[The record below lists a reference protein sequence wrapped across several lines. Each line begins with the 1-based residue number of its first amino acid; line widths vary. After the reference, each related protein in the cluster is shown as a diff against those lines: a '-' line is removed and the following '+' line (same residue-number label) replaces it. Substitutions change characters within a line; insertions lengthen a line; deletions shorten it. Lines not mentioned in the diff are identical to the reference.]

1 MKYKFLFLLAFLL
14 PSFAFCQSF
23 QGINYSLNSS
33 WKFHKGDLDQNQL
46 QATTDWQTINLPHTW
61 NATDPFDDTPGY
73 YRGIGWYTKNMIMPK
88 EWEGKKVYL
97 YFKGVNQEAE
107 VIINDHPV
115 GTHQGGYTAFCFDIT
130 PYIKYGVQNAIAVKV
145 DNSFNKDIPPLN
157 ADFNFYGGIY
167 RGVEIIVK
175 NPVHFDMNNHASSG
189 VFIETPVVS
198 EKQSDV
204 LVRGKLTNET
214 NQDQKVEVRSVI
226 YDKNHV
232 KVGED
237 VAVLKIP
244 SKANLEFEKKNIT
257 IHNPI
262 LWSPQVPYL
271 YSVYTTIKDPKTHKT
286 LDEVVNP
293 LGCRWFSIHP
303 GDGFYLNGRKLPL
316 LGASRHQDFMGM
328 GNALTPEMHR
338 HDFEMIK
345 AMGANFVRL
354 AHYPQDPEVYKACD
368 ELGLLVWSEIPVVNA
383 ITASDDFFN
392 TCKNMQTEQIRQT
405 YNHPS
410 VVIYG
415 FMNEIF
421 IKMVTN
427 NKLSKADRD
436 KNIETTLKLAHEL
449 NTLTKS
455 EAPGRLTAMAMH
467 YDPIYDETGISS
479 IPDIAGWNLY
489 FGWYYDKLADFGK
502 FLDTQHAKYP
512 NRAMIISEY
521 GADTDERNF
530 TFTPKRWDF
539 SADFQYVLHTSYLNQ
554 FRTRP
559 FMVGMAAWNFADFGA
574 EGRQDAI
581 PFINKKG
588 LVNYDRRPKDS
599 YYLYQAN
606 LSAKPVIHIVT
617 YANAQRAGVADQAN
631 GDSCLQ
637 PVRIFTNKPFITLTV
652 NGRSLGRKEVKER
665 QVTFNVPFIA
675 GTNKIKAVADDGM
688 DEEANIQFKLIPHL
702 LNSPKFTSLAVNV
715 GSHQYFWDKINHVT
729 WIPEQPYKPGQWGYI
744 GGTVYS
750 PDSTKHQGIPSKI
763 EGTINHPL
771 FQSLREGIQGFKFD
785 VADGKYQ
792 ISLLF
797 AEPGAGNRKTLV
809 YDLSKAAGS
818 AADHAGREFDI
829 FINHQKVISNL
840 NLARDYG
847 ALHAV
852 TITTEAIA
860 TNNEGLD
867 IKFSPI
873 SGQAVLSGIKLVRV
887 SN

>member
-1 MKYKFLFLLAFLL
+1 MKYKFLFLFVFLL
-14 PSFAFCQSF
+14 PAFAFCQSF
-23 QGINYSLNSS
+23 QGNTYSINSS
-33 WKFHKGDLDQNQL
+33 WRFHKGNLDPNAL
-46 QATTDWQTINLPHTW
+46 SATTDWQTVNLPHTW
-61 NATDPFDDTPGY
+61 NAADPFDDTPGY
-73 YRGIGWYTKNMIMPK
+73 YRGIGWYTKNMIVPK
-88 EWEGKKVYL
+88 EWQGKKVYL

-107 VIINDHPV
+107 VLVNSHSV
-115 GTHQGGYTAFCFDIT
+115 GSHKGGYTAFDLDIT
-130 PYIKYGVQNAIAVKV
+130 PYINYGAPNVISIKV

-167 RGVEIIVK
+167 RGIDIVVK
-175 NPVHFDMNNHASSG
+175 NPVHFDMGNHASNG
-189 VFIETPVVS
+189 VFVESPHVS
-198 EKQSDV
+198 EAESNV
-204 LVRGKLTNET
+204 LIKGKLTNET
-214 NQDQKVEVRSVI
+214 DRDKKVEVRSVI
-226 YDKNHV
+226 YNKEHV
-232 KVGED
+232 KIGED
-237 VAVLKIP
+237 VAIVKIP
-244 SKANLEFEKKNIT
+244 SKADLPFSQKNIV
-257 IHNPI
+257 IHNPV

-271 YSVYTTIKDPKTHKT
+271 YSIYTTIKDYKTHEI
-286 LDEVVNP
+286 LDEVTNP

-303 GDGFYLNGRKLPL
+303 GDGFYLNGKKLPL

-383 ITASDDFFN
+383 VTASDAFFN
-392 TCKNMQTEQIRQT
+392 NCKNMQTEQIRQT
-405 YNHPS
+405 YNHPCI
-410 VVIYG
+410 VIYG

-427 NKLSKADRD
+427 SKLSKADRD

-467 YDPIYDETGISS
+467 QDPIYDETGISS

-502 FLDTQHAKYP
+502 FLDAQHAKYP

-521 GADTDERNF
+521 GADADERNF

-539 SADFQYVLHTSYLNQ
+539 SADFQYILHTSYLEQ
-554 FRTRP
+554 FRARP
-559 FMVGMAAWNFADFGA
+559 FVVGMAAWNFADFGA

-606 LSAKPVIHIVT
+606 LSARPVIHIVT
-617 YANAQRAGVADQAN
+617 YANAQRAGIADKPN
-631 GDSCLQ
+631 GDSCVQ
-637 PVRIFTNKPFITLTV
+637 PIRIFTNRPFIALTA
-652 NGRSLGRKEVKER
+652 NGHSLGRKEVKQC
-665 QVTFNVPFIA
+665 QVTFDVPFIA

-688 DEEANIQFKLIPHL
+688 DEEADIQFKLIPHL
-702 LNSPKFTSLAVNV
+702 LNSAQFADLAVNV
-715 GSHQYFWDKINHVT
+715 GSHQYFWDKINHIT
-729 WIPEQPYKPGQWGYI
+729 WIPEQAYQPGQWGYI

-750 PDSTKHQGIPSKI
+750 PDSTKHQGIPTKI
-763 EGTINHPL
+763 GGTNNHPL
-771 FQSLREGIQGFKFD
+771 FQSLREGIKDFKFD

-792 ISLLF
+792 VSLLF
-797 AEPGAGNRKTLV
+797 AEPGSKGQKKQV
-809 YDLSKAAGS
+809 YDLSKSADSAAGH
-818 AADHAGREFDI
+818 DGREFDV
-829 FINHQKVISNL
+829 FINQEKVISSL
-840 NLARDYG
+840 NLTRDYG
-847 ALHAV
+847 TLNAV
-852 TITTEAIA
+852 TITVTA
-860 TNNEGLD
+860 TAMNNKGLD
-867 IKFSPI
+867 IRFSAIYGKPI
-873 SGQAVLSGIKLVRV
+873 LSGIKLTRIF
-887 SN
+887 N